1 MDDRNNT
8 YLNDPESGA
17 EMARLLDQDRT
28 LTAHMGGLFP
38 SELHDDTSLGRIHD
52 VLDIACGP
60 GGWVQ
65 EVAFAYPY
73 MKVVGIDISR
83 AMIEYARQQA
93 MVQNL
98 DNADFEVM
106 DATRPLDFADGSFDY
121 VNIRTISG
129 FMLRSNWPSLIAECK
144 RVLRPGGVLCLTET
158 DHWGTTNAA
167 AFAELMDLSYKA
179 LALAEHSFDPSGRT
193 FGITPLL
200 ERFFV
205 QAGFQDIR
213 SKAHAV
219 DFSASAAAHESMYKN
234 FRSFFKLV
242 QPFLLKMRKAFSE
255 AGIPGQEELDRLYEQ
270 AIGQEMI
277 GEDFVGLF
285 YLLTV
290 CGKRP

>member
-38 SELHDDTSLGRIHD
+38 PDLHDDASLESIHD

-65 EVAFAYPY
+65 EVAFTYPH
-73 MKVVGIDISR
+73 MKVVGIDISQ

-93 MVQNL
+93 IVQDL
-98 DNADFEVM
+98 DNAHFEVM
-106 DATRPLDFADGSFDY
+106 DATGPLDFADGTFDY

-129 FMLRSNWPSLIAECK
+129 FMLRSNWPSLIEECK

-179 LALAEHSFDPSGRT
+179 IALAGHSFDPSGRT
-193 FGITPLL
+193 FGITPLM
-200 ERFFV
+200 ERLF
-205 QAGFQDIR
+205 ARTGFQDIR

-219 DFSASAAAHESMYKN
+219 NFSASSAAHESMYKN

-242 QPFLLKMRKAFSE
+242 QPFVLKARKAFPE
-255 AGIPGQEELDRLYEQ
+255 ASIPGQEELDRLYEQ
-270 AIGQEMI
+270 AMGQEMI
-277 GEDFVGLF
+277 GDDFVGLF

-290 CGKRP
+290 WGTRP